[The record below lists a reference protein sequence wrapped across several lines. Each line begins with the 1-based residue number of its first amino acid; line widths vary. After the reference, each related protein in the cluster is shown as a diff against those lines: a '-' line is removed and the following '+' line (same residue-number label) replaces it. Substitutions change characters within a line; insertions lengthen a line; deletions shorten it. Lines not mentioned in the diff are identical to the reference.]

1 MMSLGWNLVWTIINL
16 IVLYLLMKKFLIGP
30 VLGIMEK
37 RKASIAKEMEE
48 ARVSREKA
56 EELKLQYEKSLA
68 MAKEESSQILENA
81 KTDARQARESLV
93 KNANNEAAKIIE
105 AAQNTARQEQENAMQ
120 GAKKEI
126 AQLAMQAAKKL
137 LLEKSDEN
145 SNDMLYD
152 KFLAKAGDADDTDS
166 Y

>member
-37 RKASIAKEMEE
+37 RKACIAKEMEE
-48 ARVSREKA
+48 AREKA

-81 KTDARQARESLV
+81 KTDARQARESIV

>member
-1 MMSLGWNLVWTIINL
+1 M
-16 IVLYLLMKKFLIGP
+16 
-30 VLGIMEK
+30 
-37 RKASIAKEMEE
+37 
-48 ARVSREKA
+48 
-56 EELKLQYEKSLA
+56 
-68 MAKEESSQILENA
+68 
-81 KTDARQARESLV
+81 

>member
-1 MMSLGWNLVWTIINL
+1 MMSLGWSLVWTIINL

-37 RKASIAKEMEE
+37 RKACIAKEMEE

-81 KTDARQARESLV
+81 KTDARQVRESIV

-120 GAKKEI
+120 GDKKRNCT
-126 AQLAMQAAKKL
+126 ACYAGSKKITFR
-137 LLEKSDEN
+137 EK
-145 SNDMLYD
+145 
-152 KFLAKAGDADDTDS
+152 
-166 Y
+166 

>member
-1 MMSLGWNLVWTIINL
+1 MMSLGWSLVWTIINL

-37 RKASIAKEMEE
+37 RKACIAKEMEE

-81 KTDARQARESLV
+81 KTDARQVRESIV

-126 AQLAMQAAKKL
+126 AQLAMQAATKVV
-137 LLEKSDEN
+137 EKEVSPETN
-145 SNDMLYD
+145 KMLYD
-152 KFLAKAGDADDTDS
+152 QFLNESSDK
-166 Y
+166 

>member
-37 RKASIAKEMEE
+37 RKACIAKEMEE
-48 ARVSREKA
+48 AHVSREKA

-81 KTDARQARESLV
+81 KTDARQARESIV